1 MGTRRAGIVLCS
13 RGLRAA
19 PRMIYLDHNA
29 TTPLE
34 PAALDEMLPHLRQ
47 DFGNPSSAHRLGEE
61 AAAALERARGRV
73 ARLVGAS
80 GADEIVFTSGGT
92 ESANSAIASALRARA
107 GRRRIVASAVEHAA
121 VLQPL
126 ERAAREGCEL
136 ELVGVD
142 GEGRLALEHA
152 LRAIDERCAL
162 VSLIAANNE
171 TGVLL
176 EPEALAAIGQACA
189 RAGALLHLDA
199 VQLAGKLPL
208 ELARGPADCASISA
222 HKFGG
227 PKGAGALW
235 LRRGGEFHALLVGGG
250 QERERRAGTPNV
262 AAIAGMGRAAELAR
276 AWLAQGAGPARLTE
290 LRTRLELGLLGRV
303 PGAELN
309 AARAARLPNTASIR
323 FPGLQAEALQMLLD
337 AQGVA
342 VSTGSACGSRR
353 RAPSHVLLAMGRTRE
368 AANQTLR
375 FSLGRGTNDADVDGA
390 LELVAAA
397 AAQLRA
403 LAPAEPA

>member
-1 MGTRRAGIVLCS
+1 ML
-13 RGLRAA
+13 
-19 PRMIYLDHNA
+19 YLDHNA
-29 TTPLE
+29 SSPLE
-34 PAALDEMLPHLRQ
+34 PAALEEMLPHLRH
-47 DFGNPSSAHRLGEE
+47 DFGNPSSAHRLGED

-80 GADEIVFTSGGT
+80 GADELVFTSGGT
-92 ESANSAIASALRARA
+92 ESANSAIASALHVRAA
-107 GRRRIVASAVEHAA
+107 RRRIVASAAEHAA

-126 ERAAREGCEL
+126 ERAAQRGHEL
-136 ELVGVD
+136 ELVPVD
-142 GEGRLALEHA
+142 GDGRLELERCVA
-152 LRAIDERCAL
+152 AIDERVAL

-176 EPEALAAIGQACA
+176 EPEALVEIGRACA
-189 RAGALLHLDA
+189 RSGALLHLDA

-208 ELARGPADCASISA
+208 ELARGPADFASISA

-235 LRRGGEFHALLVGGG
+235 VRRGGEFHALLVGGG

-262 AAIAGMGRAAELAR
+262 AAIAGLGRAAELAR
-276 AWLAQGAGPARLTE
+276 AWLAQGGPERLTE
-290 LRTRLELGLLGRV
+290 LRTRFERELLERV

-309 AARAARLPNTASIR
+309 GARAQRLPNTASVR

-353 RAPSHVLLAMGRTRE
+353 RAPSHVLLAMGRSRE

-375 FSLGRGTNDADVDGA
+375 FSLGRHTSAEELERA
-390 LELVAAA
+390 LELVAAG

-403 LAPAEPA
+403 LAPAGPV

>member
-1 MGTRRAGIVLCS
+1 ML
-13 RGLRAA
+13 
-19 PRMIYLDHNA
+19 YLDHNA

-34 PAALDEMLPHLRQ
+34 PAALEEMLPHLRA
-47 DFGNPSSAHRLGEE
+47 DFGNPSSVHRLGEE

-107 GRRRIVASAVEHAA
+107 GRRRIVASAAEHAA

-126 ERAAREGCEL
+126 ERAARDGH
-136 ELVGVD
+136 ELVLIPVESD
-142 GEGRLALEHA
+142 GRLALERA
-152 LRAIDERCAL
+152 LAAIDEGCAL

-176 EPEALAAIGQACA
+176 EPEALAAIGAACA

-208 ELARGPADCASISA
+208 ELARGPADFASISA

-235 LRRGGEFHALLVGGG
+235 VRRGGEFHALLVGGG

-276 AWLAQGAGPARLTE
+276 AWIARGGPAELARLRE
-290 LRTRLELGLLGRV
+290 RLERGLLERV
-303 PGAELN
+303 PGTELHGE
-309 AARAARLPNTASIR
+309 RAARMPNTASVR
-323 FPGLQAEALQMLLD
+323 FSGLQAEALQMLLD

-375 FSLGRGTNDADVDGA
+375 FSLGRATSADEVERA
-390 LELVAAA
+390 LELVAGC

-403 LAPAEPA
+403 LAPAEPL